1 MSDVDGTA
9 QTGFDWRSA
18 TDEQILSLRLC
29 DLPIKIEGT
38 TLELRIK
45 RLYDELDGRQIRF
58 KPYVWLSAEWF
69 TPDGIPGFAIPFYL
83 AHPRLIRLERK
94 FMLEVE
100 GVSHLEC
107 MRIMRHET
115 GHALSNAYTLH
126 GKRDWREVFGSF
138 TQPYPDFYKPDPSSR
153 GYVLHLNAWYAQAHP
168 AEDFAETFAVW
179 LASGEG
185 WRNAYGGWPAL
196 RKLEYVDDTMSNVR
210 GEMPA
215 NRVRRRVEPLSR
227 LKLTLREHYQRKRD
241 HYAMEWP
248 PIYDNHLFRIFS
260 QDSHNKLLGSAAG
273 FLQRHRRQL
282 RQEVAAGTGLH
293 HYTVD
298 QALKH
303 MINRCKELKLRV
315 AIAESEAKLR
325 ATIMLTAQSLN
336 AVHSGF
342 PRVAL

>member
-1 MSDVDGTA
+1 MNNVEWVVEA
-9 QTGFDWRSA
+9 GFDWRSV
-18 TDEQILSLRLC
+18 TEEELLNMRLC
-29 DLPIKIEGT
+29 DLPVKIEGT
-38 TLELRIK
+38 TLEHRVK
-45 RLYDELDGRQIRF
+45 RLYDELDQRQIRF
-58 KPYVWLSAEWF
+58 KPYVWLSEEWF

-83 AHPRLIRLERK
+83 AHPRLMKLERK
-94 FMLEVE
+94 FMLEAE
-100 GVSHLEC
+100 GVSHIEC

-126 GKRDWREVFGSF
+126 GKRDWRDVFGSF
-138 TQPYPDFYKPDPSSR
+138 AQAYPDFYKPDPRSR

-179 LASGEG
+179 LASGEV
-185 WRNAYGGWPAL
+185 WRTTYREWPAL
-196 RKLEYVDDTMSNVR
+196 RKLEYVDRTMDKIH
-210 GEMPA
+210 EELPP
-215 NRVRRRVEPLSR
+215 NRVRRRVEPLTR

-248 PIYDNHLFRIFS
+248 PIYDSHLFRIFS
-260 QDSHNKLLGSAAG
+260 PDSHNTPLGSAAG
-273 FLQRHRRQL
+273 FLQRNRRQL
-282 RQEVAAGTGLH
+282 RQEVAEGTGLH

-336 AVHSGF
+336 AVHSGY